1 LSRETASGRLTP
13 GLRPIIDHPL
23 GPTLRQ
29 LDYWVSLRLV
39 HPVRRN
45 GPRAYGSRFTEEQQT
60 RAINIARL
68 VRRGFTAEG
77 AAAVLDC
84 GETRGDGSFRGE
96 LPDGVIIELL
106 PPDKVVT

>member
-1 LSRETASGRLTP
+1 MSRETASGRLTP

-39 HPVRRN
+39 KPVRRN
-45 GPRAYGSRFTEEQQT
+45 GPRAYGSTFTEEQQT

-68 VRRGFTAEG
+68 VRRGFTAQG

-84 GETRGDGSFRGE
+84 GDVLESGVFIAH

-106 PPDKVVT
+106 APDKVVT